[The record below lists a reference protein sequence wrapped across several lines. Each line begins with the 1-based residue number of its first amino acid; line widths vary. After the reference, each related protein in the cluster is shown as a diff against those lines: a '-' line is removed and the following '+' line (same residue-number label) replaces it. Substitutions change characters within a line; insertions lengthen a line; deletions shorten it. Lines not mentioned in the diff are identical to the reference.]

1 MARDAAPLVEEA
13 ARALESGDP
22 GRALEAAESALARD
36 RRSVAALHYRA
47 AALADLG
54 RLDEARE
61 AYEYALGRG
70 GEDVDLL
77 LGAADFLLRRAGEEP
92 AREDVDAAR
101 ELARR
106 AGRIARARADGA
118 GVPEAADVDEADVDP
133 DAEAAGEA
141 ALLEGQALLQ
151 LGDAQEALARLDEAR
166 GALPGDLDVR
176 LERGAALF
184 ELCRFEEAAAEYR
197 EVLAAAPDEPAAHHG
212 LGLALE
218 RLGDARRAERHLAR
232 ARALAPDD
240 YAAPVEIPPDEFEG
254 IVETALG
261 GLPEPVRRYLSNVAI
276 AVEDLPATEELVASD
291 PPLSPGILGI
301 FRGAPLPHK
310 ASMDPWSHFP
320 SSIGL
325 FQRNLE
331 RYARDRDELVEEIRV
346 TLLHEVGHFL
356 GLDEDELYRRGLD

>member
-1 MARDAAPLVEEA
+1 MASDAAALVEEA
-13 ARALESGDP
+13 ARALEAGDP
-22 GRALEAAESALARD
+22 GRALEASDDALARD

-54 RLDEARE
+54 RVEEARE
-61 AYEYALGRG
+61 AYETALGRG
-70 GEDVDLL
+70 DDDLDLL
-77 LGAADFLLRRAGEEP
+77 LGAADFLLHRGGEEP
-92 AREDVDAAR
+92 SREDAEGAR

-106 AGRIARARADGA
+106 AGRIAGARVAGA
-118 GVPEAADVDEADVDP
+118 HRGDEVAP
-133 DAEAAGEA
+133 DMEAAGEA
-141 ALLEGQALLQ
+141 ALLEAQALLQ
-151 LGDAQEALARLDEAR
+151 LGDARDALARLDAAR
-166 GALPGDLDVR
+166 ASLPGDLDVR

-184 ELCRFEEAAAEYR
+184 ELCRFEDAAAQYR
-197 EVLAAAPDEPAAHHG
+197 EAIGVAPDEPAAHHG

-218 RLGDARRAERHLAR
+218 RLGDAREAERRFAR
-232 ARALAPDD
+232 ARDLAPEA
-240 YAAPVEIPPDEFEG
+240 YLPPVEIPPDEFERV
-254 IVETALG
+254 VEDALA

-276 AVEDLPATEELVASD
+276 AVEDLPTADELAASD

-301 FRGAPLPHK
+301 FRGAPLPQK

-331 RYARDRDELVEEIRV
+331 RYARDRAELVEEIRV

-356 GLDEDELYRRGLD
+356 GLDEDELVRRGLE